1 MRVLQSIEELS
12 EVWKAP
18 VLVIFKHST
27 RCPVSAAAYQE
38 VDQFATL
45 HPDVP
50 VLLVKVIEQRRASG
64 EVERRT
70 AVRHE
75 SPQVL
80 LVKGGVT
87 VWHESHW
94 RITADSLAGIV
105 SSLNGG

>member
-1 MRVLQSIEELS
+1 M
-12 EVWKAP
+12 
-18 VLVIFKHST
+18 LVIFKHST
-27 RCPVSAAAYQE
+27 RCPESAAAYQE

-50 VLLVKVIEQRRASG
+50 VLPVNVIEQLEESG

-70 AVRHE
+70 GVRHE

-80 LVKGGVT
+80 VLKGGVT

-105 SSLNGG
+105 SSSNGR